1 MVASTIM
8 HMNSNDA
15 VGSPEPTGRRLAG
28 KVALVTGSA
37 RGIGASIARLFA
49 GEGAAVLV
57 TDILDDLGRETT
69 AAIVASGGRAVYT
82 SLDVTSEE
90 QWAAAVRTCEEQ
102 LGPIDVLVSNAFSYG
117 SGENRTLV
125 GDMTPAQFRAGL
137 EVNLV
142 GPYLGLYAVLPG
154 MRERGAGTVVAIASA
169 AGPDA
174 ALPGAPDYHA
184 AKAGTAA
191 LIRNL
196 VVSHGHGGIRA
207 NTILAGATRTPILRT
222 EAVEQFARGWP
233 IPRIAEP
240 DEIAWAAV
248 FLASDESSYVT
259 GANLYVDG
267 GSVLPIAP
275 LG

>member
-1 MVASTIM
+1 MPAT
-8 HMNSNDA
+8 
-15 VGSPEPTGRRLAG
+15 TGTRLKG

-49 GEGAAVLV
+49 GEGASVMV

-69 AAIVASGGRAVYT
+69 DAIVADKGRAVYQ
-82 SLDVTSEE
+82 SLDVTSERDWTDAVAVCE
-90 QWAAAVRTCEEQ
+90 QT

-117 SGENRTLV
+117 SGEGRTLV
-125 GDMTPAQFRAGL
+125 GDMSPSQFRTGL
-137 EVNLV
+137 EVNLM
-142 GPYLGLYAVLPG
+142 GPYLGLHAVLPG
-154 MRERGAGTVVAIASA
+154 MLARGGGTIVAIAAA

-174 ALPGAPDYHA
+174 ALPGAPDSHA

-191 LIRNL
+191 LMRNL
-196 VVSHGHGGIRA
+196 VVSRGHQGIRA
-207 NTILAGATRTPILRT
+207 NTIMAGATRTAILRT
-222 EAVEQFARGWP
+222 ELVEEVARGWP

-259 GANLYVDG
+259 GVNLYVDG
-267 GSVLPIAP
+267 GSVLPIVP
-275 LG
+275 IR